1 MVRIGITGTG
11 KMARKM
17 AYTLSKMENAEC
29 TAVASRSV
37 KKGNMF
43 SEEWEVPK
51 IYLSVSDMVR
61 DSEIDLIYVATPH
74 SAHYSAMKM
83 CLEQGKP
90 VICEKAFTTSYGQ
103 ASEIINLAES
113 KRIFVTEAMW
123 MRYLPVYKVL
133 KDLVGKGVI
142 GMPQYITA
150 DICYPINTF
159 PRMLKPS
166 LDGGVLLDIGVYAL
180 NFAAMFFEGE
190 PEVITGNAV
199 LTSRKVDAQE
209 NISLVW
215 QDGKMAA
222 LQASMM
228 GIGSN
233 TAQIVGTK
241 GYIIITDFMNPT
253 GFLVY
258 DAKGNRKEYNR
269 PVQITG
275 YEYEIAA
282 SIACIMENALECP
295 EMPHGET
302 LKIMRWMDTLR
313 KQFGVEYP
321 DDKKEQDFG

>member
-1 MVRIGITGTG
+1 MVRIGIIGTG

-17 AYTLSKMENAEC
+17 AYTLSKMDIAEC
-29 TAVASRSV
+29 AAVASRSA

-43 SEEWEVPK
+43 SEEWKVPK
-51 IYLSVSDMVR
+51 VYMSVSDMAH
-61 DSEIDLIYVATPH
+61 DSEIDLVYVATPH

-90 VICEKAFTTSYGQ
+90 VICEKAFTTNYGQ

-113 KRIFVTEAMW
+113 KRIFVMEAMW
-123 MRYLPVYKVL
+123 MRYLPVYKIL
-133 KDLVGKGVI
+133 KDLVEQGSIGVL
-142 GMPQYITA
+142 QYIMA
-150 DICYPINTF
+150 DICYPINTV

-199 LTSRKVDAQE
+199 LTNRGVDAQE

-222 LQASMM
+222 VQASMM

-241 GYIIITDFMNPT
+241 GYIIISEFMNPT
-253 GFLVY
+253 GFLVF
-258 DAKGNRKEYNR
+258 DAKGNRKEYCR
-269 PVQITG
+269 PDQITG
-275 YEYEIAA
+275 YEYEIDAG
-282 SIACIMENALECP
+282 IACIMENALECP

-302 LKIMRWMDTLR
+302 LKIMRWMDALR
-313 KQFGVEYP
+313 TQFGVVYP
-321 DDKKEQDFG
+321 DDKKEEVLG